1 MGLRL
6 RMRLRMR
13 DVRRKVRAY
22 DDRVRHTT
30 VASSCVRRHTGDGS
44 EEAPRPST
52 AKATEGSVRKD
63 ARVHMRGTYIT
74 FTEYWHG
81 EGAVG
86 VMSITDNRRAPGLTL
101 IDGFDCERAAHDVV
115 VDRHGIPMMLCDVS
129 AIYADPHSLRRAD
142 VVCAG
147 APCVHSSFAPH
158 YGCDTEPDADDP
170 MNAHYPRQVQPIV
183 RGCDVAVL
191 EYLSDVRKVRSLRHD
206 SPNAHRP
213 PGWRHDDMIAGFS
226 QHGWSVF
233 EYDLNAWYHGSAGAR
248 RRLYS
253 IACSDRAMEAAKRA
267 GVMRPAEI
275 TPIPYRERLVMRD
288 ILEDDHT
295 IEMYHAYLF
304 TGHRLTVPK
313 LYGDARDQRQVTRLN
328 MGGWETEPVGDVRLP
343 AMPMKC
349 FGQTPLI
356 MLEDGRVRRMLLCEF
371 ARVGAVPWSVG
382 HGISVERTDEEL
394 RAAKVMMGN
403 TWDANFTKKVMEV
416 AADFV
421 KHLVHERAHEPAPME
436 RVAARFATIVART
449 RLPARRALR
458 RWREVVKRW
467 HSAGTHWWRPMAER
481 LCVLQM
487 RRIGWM
493 GLEPTACAA
502 FKFLAQ
508 GPYGQD
514 LPWKGQGEAAG
525 MSKSGSVFLS
535 EELDRS
541 MVGGHLR
548 FTECMEITR
557 DWMPAIRN
565 TATQK
570 RWGARLA
577 LPAEVSCKEL
587 YERPLPV
594 LRIPPATTC
603 PPPPTGPT
611 PEQQEA
617 FRARFPDERSVWT
630 ADGWRQLSKWEA
642 DMQRDAEGCAKH
654 GTEGPDGYRV
664 RMKGGTASGELRLGQ
679 KHLQVEARG
688 VAIEFDDDTGAPS
701 IASPK
706 PMSERDD
713 CVIKLSDIKEWII
726 ANGWRDRFM
735 IWVCDWGWAD
745 LTSRR
750 PLYMSFS
757 PNMKA
762 AYERYHK
769 VCAAHTLEI
778 TRKWSR
784 RMKRLPFA
792 GEIHIVQTNAVD
804 KSDGTARLL
813 GNATHPEPDTYLCE
827 YEGIPLAP
835 NMHTDWS
842 FLPRFEWASIDR
854 FGEVVAILCSIVV
867 RVTNMAGVS
876 ADVIAMMVVVGSRD
890 DLEKWFRQVPQFS
903 GDHCKQ
909 VYHWAGEYIVDWH
922 VQMGRGSSA
931 DGAQRLSMIGGQIV
945 FDAVEEKLEEQ
956 LTLHSAGGVEPWHT
970 LSVIVAWRRQCTGC
984 KETGLWALDLMQDD
998 LGYVA
1003 VTREVGQIVR
1013 DTIPLILEKYGISVS
1028 MAKRAEDEAIVG
1040 EQQPNERMLYIGAD
1054 YRMEQPDAPGVRGQ
1068 DKSLARFEEIM
1079 TEWDKY
1085 PAGKLV
1091 PVLILQR
1098 TIGMSL
1104 FHGKFQLRARRYLN
1118 SMIRCLRGRNGDFR
1132 VVSKAPLRDLSVIWQ
1147 RASARVP
1154 APMVQPAVWF
1164 HPGLYGCN
1172 SDASRPQGSDDIS
1185 RGFGGNVLHHYF
1197 FGEWTREETERLDI
1211 STLELL
1217 AVAFLVVVAHLAGV
1231 AKPRMVIRCDN
1242 EAACRVIND
1251 HSAGSVAM
1259 GEALM
1264 HLEAVQCEFGV
1275 ELLAHHIAGEDNAI
1289 ADELSRDK
1297 VEMALVRLRELTGME
1312 PVKWNI
1318 PAKWR
1323 STANVL
1329 NAVRGR

>member
-1 MGLRL
+1 
-6 RMRLRMR
+6 
-13 DVRRKVRAY
+13 
-22 DDRVRHTT
+22 
-30 VASSCVRRHTGDGS
+30 
-44 EEAPRPST
+44 
-52 AKATEGSVRKD
+52 
-63 ARVHMRGTYIT
+63 MRGTYVT

-86 VMSITDNRRAPGLTL
+86 VMSIADNRKAPGLTL
-101 IDGFDCERAAHDVV
+101 IDGFDCELAAHNVV
-115 VDRHGIPMMLCDVS
+115 SERHGIPTMLCDVS
-129 AIYADPHSLRRAD
+129 AIYADPYALRRAD
-142 VVCAG
+142 MICAG
-147 APCVHSSFAPH
+147 SPCVHSSFAPH

-170 MNAHYPRQVQPIV
+170 MNEHYPRQVHPIV

-191 EYLSDVRKVRSLRHD
+191 EYLSDVKKVRSLRHD
-206 SPNAHRP
+206 SPNAHRS
-213 PGWRHDDMIAGFS
+213 PGWRHEDMLINFR
-226 QHGWSVF
+226 QHGWEVF
-233 EYDLNAWYHGSAGAR
+233 EYDLNAWCLGSAGAR

-267 GVMRPAEI
+267 GVMRPATI
-275 TPIPYRERLVMRD
+275 TPLPYYDRLVMRD
-288 ILEDDHT
+288 ILVDDHT

-313 LYGDARDQRQVTRLN
+313 LHGDARDQRQVARLD

-356 MLEDGRVRRMLLCEF
+356 MLEDGRVRRMLLSEF
-371 ARVGAVPWSVG
+371 ANVGDVPWAVG
-382 HGISVERTDEEL
+382 HGISIERTDEEL

-403 TWDANFTKKVMEV
+403 TWDANFTKSIMEV
-416 AADFV
+416 ATDFV
-421 KHLVHERAHEPAPME
+421 KHLVHERAHEPAPVE

-467 HSAGTHWWRPMAER
+467 HSAGTRWWRPMAER
-481 LCVLQM
+481 ICVLQM

-502 FKFLAQ
+502 WRFLAR
-508 GPYGQD
+508 GPYSQD
-514 LPWKGQGEAAG
+514 LPWRGQGEAAG

-535 EELDRS
+535 VELDKA
-541 MVGGHLR
+541 MVGGHLK
-548 FTECMEITR
+548 FTECIEVTH
-557 DWMPAIRN
+557 DWMPSIRN

-577 LPAEVSCKEL
+577 LPAEVRCKEL

-594 LRIPPATTC
+594 LRTPPATTC
-603 PPPPTGPT
+603 PPPPPAPT

-630 ADGWRQLSKWEA
+630 ADGWRMLKKWEA

-654 GTEGPDGYRV
+654 GTEGSDGYRV

-679 KHLQVEARG
+679 RHLESDARG

-701 IASPK
+701 ISSPK

-713 CVIKLSDIKEWII
+713 CVIKLGDIKAWII

-769 VCAAHTLEI
+769 VCAAHALEVA
-778 TRKWSR
+778 RKWSR
-784 RMKRLPFA
+784 KMKRLPFA

-813 GNATHPEPDTYLCE
+813 GNATHPEPDTYMCE

-842 FLPRFEWASIDR
+842 FLPHFEWASIDR

-867 RVTNMAGVS
+867 RVKNMAGVS
-876 ADVIAMMVVVGSRD
+876 AEVIAMMVVVGSRD
-890 DLEKWFRQVPQFS
+890 DLEKWFRQIPQFS

-909 VYHWAGEYIVDWH
+909 VYHWGGEYIVDWH

-945 FDAVEEKLEEQ
+945 FDAVEAKIEEQ
-956 LTLHSAGGVEPWHT
+956 LLLHSAGGVEPWHT
-970 LSVIVAWRRQCTGC
+970 LSVVVAWRRRCTGC
-984 KETGLWALDLMQDD
+984 QETGLWALDLMQDD

-1003 VTREVGQIVR
+1003 VTREVGSIVR
-1013 DTIPLILEKYGISVS
+1013 DTIPLVLEHYGISVS

-1054 YRMEQPDAPGVRGQ
+1054 YRMEQPEAPGVRGQ
-1068 DKSLARFEEIM
+1068 DKSLARFEEIV
-1079 TEWDKY
+1079 TEWEKY

-1132 VVSKAPLRDLSVIWQ
+1132 VVSKASLRDLAVIWQ

-1154 APMVQPAVWF
+1154 APMIQPAVWF

-1231 AKPRMVIRCDN
+1231 AMPRMVIRCDN

-1251 HSAGSVAM
+1251 HSADSVAM
-1259 GEALM
+1259 AEALM
-1264 HLEAVQCEFGV
+1264 HLEAVQCEYGV
-1275 ELLAHHIAGEDNAI
+1275 ELLAHHIAGEDNVI

-1297 VEMALVRLRELTGME
+1297 VLAALVRLRELTGKE

-1329 NAVRGR
+1329 NAVRG

>member
-1 MGLRL
+1 M
-6 RMRLRMR
+6 
-13 DVRRKVRAY
+13 
-22 DDRVRHTT
+22 
-30 VASSCVRRHTGDGS
+30 
-44 EEAPRPST
+44 
-52 AKATEGSVRKD
+52 
-63 ARVHMRGTYIT
+63 I
-74 FTEYWHG
+74 
-81 EGAVG
+81 
-86 VMSITDNRRAPGLTL
+86 
-101 IDGFDCERAAHDVV
+101 
-115 VDRHGIPMMLCDVS
+115 
-129 AIYADPHSLRRAD
+129 
-142 VVCAG
+142 CAG

-502 FKFLAQ
+502 FKFLAR

-1013 DTIPLILEKYGISVS
+1013 DTIPFDLGEIRDIGVDGEACRRRGGRRRAT
-1028 MAKRAEDEAIVG
+1028 AKRAHAVH
-1040 EQQPNERMLYIGAD
+1040 RCRL
-1054 YRMEQPDAPGVRGQ
+1054 PDG
-1068 DKSLARFEEIM
+1068 
-1079 TEWDKY
+1079 T
-1085 PAGKLV
+1085 AGC
-1091 PVLILQR
+1091 
-1098 TIGMSL
+1098 
-1104 FHGKFQLRARRYLN
+1104 ARR
-1118 SMIRCLRGRNGDFR
+1118 
-1132 VVSKAPLRDLSVIWQ
+1132 AW
-1147 RASARVP
+1147 AR
-1154 APMVQPAVWF
+1154 Q
-1164 HPGLYGCN
+1164 
-1172 SDASRPQGSDDIS
+1172 
-1185 RGFGGNVLHHYF
+1185 
-1197 FGEWTREETERLDI
+1197 
-1211 STLELL
+1211 
-1217 AVAFLVVVAHLAGV
+1217 VAGTF
-1231 AKPRMVIRCDN
+1231 
-1242 EAACRVIND
+1242 
-1251 HSAGSVAM
+1251 
-1259 GEALM
+1259 
-1264 HLEAVQCEFGV
+1264 
-1275 ELLAHHIAGEDNAI
+1275 
-1289 ADELSRDK
+1289 
-1297 VEMALVRLRELTGME
+1297 
-1312 PVKWNI
+1312 
-1318 PAKWR
+1318 
-1323 STANVL
+1323 
-1329 NAVRGR
+1329 